1 MVLSERMS
9 HVEGKSLGNLS
20 GLVHILLLFSTGA
33 LHWLFFFFFPTYPF
47 LYSQGF
53 NA

>member
-20 GLVHILLLFSTGA
+20 GLVLILLVFSTGA
-33 LHWLFFFFFPTYPF
+33 LHWLFFFFSYLPLP
-47 LYSQGF
+47 LLPGI
-53 NA
+53 